1 MSEKNKQTGI
11 SLAVVSVIVLI
22 AAVMGTGCKKQPD
35 EPIHTE
41 HLHAEPPPSEPIT
54 KRTGESEKPDTEVTS
69 GSPSEPLA
77 QNTNEPAEIDIKHPA
92 IPKLSL
98 NDIIE
103 ARRNWDP
110 YIPWYGK
117 AAPDFTLTDT
127 TGKDHK
133 LSDYRGKNVLL
144 VFWATWCPPCQMMVP
159 HLIQLRKTF
168 SEDNLA
174 IWGISYITSYPP
186 NTAEM
191 IKKFAEIKK
200 TNYTIFA
207 TDVRT
212 VPAPYNTVISFP
224 SIFFIDTEGK
234 IKLVIG
240 GALSSVQMM
249 AVLQAE

>member
-1 MSEKNKQTGI
+1 MPGQDRTQTCI
-11 SLAVVSVIVLI
+11 WPAALFATVILAAVVIS
-22 AAVMGTGCKKQPD
+22 AGCKKQPA
-35 EPIHTE
+35 EPTQTE
-41 HLHAEPPPSEPIT
+41 HHRPDSTQSEPPVESTNAPPQNNST
-54 KRTGESEKPDTEVTS
+54 KTDTPPVVF
-69 GSPSEPLA
+69 
-77 QNTNEPAEIDIKHPA
+77 
-92 IPKLSL
+92 PKLNL

-117 AAPDFTLTDT
+117 LAPDFTLTDI
-127 TGKDHK
+127 TGKGHK

-144 VFWATWCPPCQMMVP
+144 VFWATWCPPCKMMVP
-159 HLIQLRKTF
+159 HLIKLRNTIG
-168 SEDNLA
+168 EDNLA
-174 IWGISYITSYPP
+174 MLGISYITSYPP

-200 TNYTIFA
+200 TNYNVFA
-207 TDVRT
+207 ADIRSVG
-212 VPAPYNTVISFP
+212 APYNTVSSFP

-240 GALSSVQMM
+240 GALSSEQIM